1 MQIET
6 LKIFCD
12 LVETESFSK
21 AAKINFISQSAVSQQ
36 IQALENNYNQK
47 LIIRNN
53 RSLYPTEAGK
63 IFYQGCKEILQIY
76 EDLSSRMQALPN
88 IISGTVKISTVYSV
102 GLHELPPYEKQFLKD
117 YPAVRVLVQYRHA
130 NQVYED
136 VIHNASHLG
145 IVAYPV
151 KKSQIEII
159 PFKRDILIAICAPTH
174 PFASL
179 SKINIQD
186 IQGQNFIAFER
197 GIPTREALERIFSK
211 YDVTTQIVMEFDNIE
226 TVKRAVEVD
235 AGISIV
241 PYVTVKYEAECGTLR
256 VLEFADGI
264 FERPIGILYK
274 KGKKF
279 SPAVQKFVD
288 LLTKEW
294 LLNNFYI

>member
-21 AAKINFISQSAVSQQ
+21 SAKINFISQSAVSQQ
-36 IQALENNYNQK
+36 IQALEHNYNQK
-47 LIIRNN
+47 LIIRDN
-53 RSLYPTEAGK
+53 RTLVPTEVGK
-63 IFYQGCKEILQIY
+63 IFYQGAKEILQLY
-76 EDLSSRMQALPN
+76 EDLSSQVQALSDT
-88 IISGTVKISTVYSV
+88 ISGTVKISTVYSV

-136 VIHNASHLG
+136 IICNVAHLG
-145 IVAYPV
+145 MVAYPV

-159 PFKRDILIAICAPTH
+159 PFKWDKLVTICASTH

-179 SKINIQD
+179 SKINLQD
-186 IQGQNFIAFER
+186 IQGQKFIAFEK
-197 GIPTREALERIFSK
+197 GIPTREALELIFNE

-226 TVKRAVEVD
+226 TVKRAVEID

-241 PYVTVKYEAECGTLR
+241 PRITVKREVECGTLR
-256 VLEFADGI
+256 ALEFAHQT

-288 LLTKEW
+288 CLTNK
-294 LLNNFYI
+294 

>member
-36 IQALENNYNQK
+36 IQTLENNYNQK

-63 IFYQGCKEILQIY
+63 IFYRGCKEILQIY
-76 EDLSSRMQALPN
+76 EDLFSRMQALSN
-88 IISGTVKISTVYSV
+88 IISGTVRISTVYSV

-117 YPAVRVLVQYRHA
+117 YPEVKILVQYRHA

-136 VIHNASHLG
+136 VIHNATHLG

-159 PFKRDILIAICAPTH
+159 PFKYDRLVVICAPNH
-174 PFASL
+174 PLSSS

-197 GIPTREALERIFSK
+197 GIPTREALEKIFSE
-211 YDVTTQIVMEFDNIE
+211 YNLTPQIVMEFDNIE
-226 TVKRAVEVD
+226 TVKRAVEID

-241 PYVTVKYEAECGTLR
+241 PYITVKYEAECGTLR
-256 VLEFADGI
+256 ALEFANQI

-274 KGKKF
+274 RDRKF

-288 LLTKEW
+288 LLTKE
-294 LLNNFYI
+294 NGKAFCP